1 MDQIEQTAQTA
12 QIEQTEQENF
22 MDKNIMEFE
31 NVVEVFV
38 EISKGSNIKYEFD
51 KVKNALVCDRILYT
65 PVRYIFNYGFI
76 PNTLSLDSD
85 PIDAVII
92 MNESLV
98 PGCLIKCKIIGC
110 LETSDSE
117 GDDPKLILCPIDKI
131 DPMAKDINELED
143 LPNMLREQIKYFF
156 THYKDLENKQVN
168 IGEFVSKNKAIMIY
182 LKSMENY
189 KNILNSE

>member
-1 MDQIEQTAQTA
+1 MDFVDE
-12 QIEQTEQENF
+12 
-22 MDKNIMEFE
+22 KFE
-31 NVVEVFV
+31 NVVEVFI

-51 KVKNALVCDRILYT
+51 KDKNLLKCDRILYT
-65 PVRYIFNYGFI
+65 PFRYIFNYGFI

-92 MNESLV
+92 IDESLV

-131 DPMAKDINELED
+131 DPRAKNINNLSD
-143 LPNMLREQIKYFF
+143 LPSILLEQIKYFF
-156 THYKDLENKQVN
+156 THYKDLENKVVS
-168 IGEFVSKNKAIMIY
+168 IGEFVNKEKAIQIY
-182 LKSMENY
+182 LDSIENY
-189 KNILNSE
+189 LKKIEN

>member
-1 MDQIEQTAQTA
+1 MNIKN
-12 QIEQTEQENF
+12 EN
-22 MDKNIMEFE
+22 KNQKFE

-51 KVKNALVCDRILYT
+51 KKKNSLICDRILYT
-65 PVRYIFNYGFI
+65 PFRYIFNYGFI

-92 MNESLV
+92 MDESLV

-117 GDDPKLILCPIDKI
+117 GDDPKLILCPIEKI
-131 DPMAKDINELED
+131 DPRAKDIND
-143 LPNMLREQIKYFF
+143 LVNLPSMLMEQIKYFF
-156 THYKDLENKQVN
+156 THYKDLENKLVD
-168 IGEFVSKNKAIMIY
+168 IGNFVSKDKAIEIY
-182 LKSMENY
+182 LQSVENY
-189 KNILNSE
+189 KKIEK

>member
-1 MDQIEQTAQTA
+1 MTD
-12 QIEQTEQENF
+12 
-22 MDKNIMEFE
+22 FE

-51 KVKNALVCDRILYT
+51 KKKNALVCDRILYT
-65 PVRYIFNYGFI
+65 PFRYIFNYGFI

-92 MNESLV
+92 MDESLV

-131 DPMAKDINELED
+131 DPRAKDINDLEN
-143 LPNMLREQIKYFF
+143 LPSMLMEQIKYFF
-156 THYKDLENKQVN
+156 THYKDLENKIVE
-168 IGEFVSKNKAIMIY
+168 IGNFVPKDKAIDIY
-182 LKSMENY
+182 LQSVENY
-189 KNILNSE
+189 KKIEK